1 MKITVHNTAEIDR
14 NTTTINHNTG
24 TPQTELRIDTVRPLI
39 ESVFERI
46 TEEQWRLLTLGS
58 PDDATKVLAAE
69 LLLDVIAS
77 VTNTL
82 LTALKAITI
91 PESWIPW
98 FVTPL
103 K

>member
-58 PDDATKVLAAE
+58 PDDATKVLVAE
-69 LLLDVIAS
+69 LLLDVITS
-77 VTNTL
+77 V
-82 LTALKAITI
+82 
-91 PESWIPW
+91 IPW